1 MLYYPRMI
9 WDLPTT
15 DDTLIWNTW
24 LSAYHMPSLAVADR
38 LGLFELLHA
47 KPASAEELAARTGIG
62 AEPLKALLPMLSA
75 VGFLVP
81 RRGRYQLT
89 PAARY
94 YLLHDSP
101 FYWGHAFPVSRTSTA
116 VETLLERFKASGGAA
131 EAPRTSD
138 SWESGQ
144 VSAEMALNIARI
156 MHSHSLPAALGAARQ
171 GDFDGVTRLLDV
183 GGGSGVFSIA
193 LAQRFAKLR
202 CTIMELPTMCERA
215 KHYIADGGV
224 GERVDTRSVD
234 MFREA
239 WPAGYDAIFMSNIFH
254 DWDPATN
261 AKLAASAFAA
271 LPSGGRIHLHEIL
284 INDEG
289 SGPLAAASFSMLM
302 LVGTKGRQYSFA
314 ELAQMLNTA
323 GFVDA
328 RATSSYGHYSLVSAR
343 KPS

>member
-1 MLYYPRMI
+1 MT
-9 WDLPTT
+9 WDIPTT
-15 DDTLIWNTW
+15 DDTPIWDTW
-24 LSAYHMPSLAVADR
+24 LSAHRMPSLAVADK
-38 LGLFELLHA
+38 LGLFETLHA
-47 KPASAEELAARTGIG
+47 EPASADDLAARMGIG
-62 AEPLKALLPMLSA
+62 SEPLKALLPMLSA
-75 VGFLVP
+75 LGFLVP

-116 VETLLERFKASGGAA
+116 VDTLLERFKPSRDAA

-156 MHSHSLPAALGAARQ
+156 MHSHSQPAAFGAARQ
-171 GDFDGVTRLLDV
+171 GDFEGVTRLLDV

-193 LAQRFAKLR
+193 LAQRFATLR

-215 KHYIADGGV
+215 KQYVADGGV
-224 GERVDTRSVD
+224 AERVDTISVD

-239 WPAGYDAIFMSNIFH
+239 WPSGYDAVFMSNIFH
-254 DWDPATN
+254 DWAPATN

-271 LPSGGRIHLHEIL
+271 LPPGGRIYLHEML

-314 ELAQMLNTA
+314 ELAEVLKTA
-323 GFVDA
+323 GFVEPS
-328 RATSSYGHYSLVSAR
+328 ATSTYGYYSLVSAR
-343 KPS
+343 KPG